1 MRAEVIQL
9 ALIAGAFT
17 WAFRYL
23 PLRMDLSDLKP
34 GGLMARFL
42 AATGPAAIGTL
53 FVAEVMPY
61 LAGPLAPL
69 LAGVV
74 AVVAVFYWT
83 RSAVGATLAGSLA
96 FGLITAIVQTGP
108 N

>member
-34 GGLMARFL
+34 DSPMARFL

-53 FVAEVMPY
+53 FMAEAVPY
-61 LAGPLAPL
+61 LAQPLAPPM
-69 LAGVV
+69 AGVA
-74 AVVAVFYWT
+74 AVVAVFVWT
-83 RSAVGATLAGSLA
+83 RSTVAATLAGSLA
-96 FGLITAIVQTGP
+96 FGLITAVT
-108 N
+108 